1 MESGSM
7 KNKNLVGIVVVSH
20 SNKLAEE
27 IINFA
32 KVLRQEDFLIVNG
45 GDVERE
51 VYGTNVENMKN
62 AVISADSGAGVLIFV
77 DMGSSIFNAMQVIKE
92 LKGKINARIVDA
104 PIVEGVLSAVAAN
117 SSDMDLEDLRL
128 IAEESRNFTKLRKE
142 L

>member
-32 KVLRQEDFLIVNG
+32 KILSQEDFPIVNG
-45 GDVERE
+45 GNVKRE
-51 VYGTNVENMKN
+51 VYGTNVETVKN
-62 AVISADSGAGVLIFV
+62 AVISADNGAGVLIFV
-77 DMGSSIFNAMQVIKE
+77 DMGSSIFNAMQVV
-92 LKGKINARIVDA
+92 KGLEGKVDARIVDA
-104 PIVEGVLSAVAAN
+104 PIVEGVLSAGAAN
-117 SSDMDLEDLRL
+117 SLDMDLEDLKL

-142 L
+142 I

>member
-1 MESGSM
+1 M
-7 KNKNLVGIVVVSH
+7 
-20 SNKLAEE
+20 
-27 IINFA
+27 
-32 KVLRQEDFLIVNG
+32 NG

-77 DMGSSIFNAMQVIKE
+77 DMGSSIFNAMQVVKE
-92 LKGKINARIVDA
+92 LEWEIDARIVDA